1 MVIGV
6 TTMVVSLATAILGLY
21 YVNCE
26 TVNILI
32 QVKLSEVSVV
42 QVYKYAGYKIFI
54 KKLKAV
60 H

>member
-6 TTMVVSLATAILGLY
+6 TTMVVSLATAILELY

-42 QVYKYAGYKIFI
+42 QMYK
-54 KKLKAV
+54 
-60 H
+60 

>member
-42 QVYKYAGYKIFI
+42 QVYK
-54 KKLKAV
+54 
-60 H
+60 